1 MWTLFEGTAWAQGG
15 VAAGAQASEYGT
27 LIQMAPIVGIIAIFY
42 FLIIRPQTQK
52 ASEHTKM
59 LGGLKKNDEVVTTG
73 GLIGRITDLGEKVV
87 TLEVAPNVKVR
98 IERAQV
104 AGPSAYGKTAATKS

>member
-1 MWTLFEGTAWAQGG
+1 MSG
-15 VAAGAQASEYGT
+15 S
-27 LIQMAPIVGIIAIFY
+27 
-42 FLIIRPQTQK
+42 
-52 ASEHTKM
+52 SS
-59 LGGLKKNDEVVTTG
+59 